1 MNLTFTIA
9 RHEFKSMTRRRGF
22 IIMTLLFPLVA
33 LLGITVAQ
41 FILAA
46 PDDPAD
52 LTTIGYIAP
61 AGSFTDNHT
70 GEITITLVRYPDEA
84 TVRDALLATEVD
96 EYIVIP
102 ADYLAQGVVTRYTL
116 SREVDMPDAVY
127 RSIRQ
132 MLLNNLLAGKVD
144 DTVINRT
151 QWPLALE
158 TITLDET
165 GAVAP
170 TQGGWQTLILPY
182 IFSILLVI
190 SILSSS
196 GYLLQSV
203 AEEKESR
210 IMEVLLSSV
219 SPRELLAGKVLG
231 LGLGG
236 LVQILVWLVAAQ
248 FLVGLAL
255 QSLGGIVSGVYF
267 PPYLLV
273 IGIVYFLLGYLL
285 FATLMAVIGSIGTAA
300 RESQQLSTIFIL
312 PAVLPFYFMA
322 LLINDPSHVIGTV
335 FTLIPLTAPVMVM
348 MRLGLSDLPTWELA
362 VSITLMVLSI
372 ALTLIFGARI
382 FRTYLLM
389 YGKRPGLREIFRN
402 LRQA

>member
-22 IIMTLLFPLVA
+22 VIMTLLFPLLA

-52 LTTIGYIAP
+52 LRTIGYLAP
-61 AGSFTDNHT
+61 IGSFTDNRT
-70 GEITITLVRYPDEA
+70 SESTISLVRYPDET
-84 TVRDALLATEVD
+84 TVRAALLGEDID

-102 ADYLAQGVVTRYTL
+102 EDYLDTGIVTRYTL
-116 SREVDMPDAVY
+116 SREVEIPNGVY

-132 MLLNNLLAGKVD
+132 ILLANLLADKVD
-144 DTVINRT
+144 ESIINRT
-151 QWPLALE
+151 QWPLSLD
-158 TITLDET
+158 TVTLDAT
-165 GAVAP
+165 GAVA
-170 TQGGWQTLILPY
+170 TEQGGFRGFILPY
-182 IFSILLVI
+182 IFSFLLVI

-196 GYLLQSV
+196 GHLLQSV

-236 LVQILVWLVAAQ
+236 LVQIVVWLVAAQ
-248 FLVGLAL
+248 LLVGLAL
-255 QSLGGIVSGVYF
+255 SSLGGIAEGLYIPPNLIALGV
-267 PPYLLV
+267 
-273 IGIVYFLLGYLL
+273 VYFLLGYLL
-285 FATLMAVIGSIGTAA
+285 FATLMAVVGSIGNAA
-300 RESQQLSTIFIL
+300 RESQQISMIFII
-312 PAVLPFYFMA
+312 PAMLPFYFMW
-322 LLINDPSHVIGTV
+322 LLVTDPSHVIGRV

-348 MRLGLSDLPTWELA
+348 VRLGISGIPAWELA
-362 VSITLMVLSI
+362 VSITLMVISI

-402 LRQA
+402 LRQS